1 MATILSDTKH
11 IARKTYICNAC
22 EWVENIV
29 VDNLYDYKFSYAE
42 LREIVTARRNR
53 WRIVPG
59 QLYRRIV
66 SVERGDLYVWR
77 VIPAIDAI
85 CHKHD
90 IYEFD

>member
-22 EWVENIV
+22 EWIENDV
-29 VDNLYDYKFSYAE
+29 VGNLHNHEFTCAE
-42 LREIVTARRNR
+42 LREIVKARRNR
-53 WRIVPG
+53 WCIVPG

-66 SVERGDLYVWR
+66 SVDSGDLCVWR